1 MVPEGLENFTLKDE
15 HRNFLHRCAL
25 SGEIIDSRPYC
36 SLTAESRVYLSSRWG
51 FSDAALFGEGIFIP
65 RYSPDGTLTYPQ
77 IRYNTPQQL
86 GGKERKYNA
95 PRNSGGVVDVHPA
108 ATERL
113 LRETSEPLIFVES
126 IKGADAL
133 LSSGILA
140 AGFHG
145 VWGWRVDSGPS
156 REFRDIPLDG
166 RDVAIC
172 FDVDARRNPN
182 SRRAISEF
190 GGFLTYEGARVYV
203 VEIPESVGPKAGI
216 DDYLSWSWSRC
227 GGGRIRPLENVL
239 REEAR

>member
-25 SGEIIDSRPYC
+25 SDEIIDSRPYC

-51 FSDAALFGEGIFIP
+51 FYDAALFGEGIFIP

-77 IRYNTPQQL
+77 IRYSTPQQL

-172 FDVDARRNPN
+172 FDVDARRNSN

-190 GGFLTYEGARVYV
+190 GGFLIYEGARVYV

-216 DDYLSWSWSRC
+216 DDYLSWWWSSC
-227 GGGRIRPLENVL
+227 GEGRTRPLKNAL
-239 REEAR
+239 REASR

>member
-1 MVPEGLENFTLKDE
+1 MV
-15 HRNFLHRCAL
+15 LHRCAL

-133 LSSGILA
+133 LSAGILA

-145 VWGWRVDSGPS
+145 VSGWKLNKAPS
-156 REFRDIPLDG
+156 PMLAKIPLAG
-166 RDVAIC
+166 REVGIC
-172 FDVDARRNPN
+172 FDADAVARQDLREIVKELAGLL
-182 SRRAISEF
+182 RFAK
-190 GGFLTYEGARVYV
+190 ARVTIFD
-203 VEIPESVGPKAGI
+203 IPPNAGPKTGI
-216 DDYLSWSWSRC
+216 DDYMA
-227 GGGRIRPLENVL
+227 VL
-239 REEAR
+239 QAAGM